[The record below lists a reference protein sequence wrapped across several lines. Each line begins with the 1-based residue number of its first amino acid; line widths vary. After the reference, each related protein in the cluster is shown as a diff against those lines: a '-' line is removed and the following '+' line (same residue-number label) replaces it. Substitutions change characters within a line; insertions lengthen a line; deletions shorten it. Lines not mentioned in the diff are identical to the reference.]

1 MQNPFRLLDPRIQDG
16 LERLGMHQ
24 PTPPQERAIPIII
37 QGLDVL
43 LIAPTASGKTEAALL
58 PVLNNILHSDQEGI
72 QLIYITPLRAL
83 NRDIQR
89 RLVYWADHL
98 GVDIQIRHGDTAQNV
113 RKRQSISPP
122 QILITTP
129 ETLQAILPAKSMRA
143 NLRYVRHVIVDEV
156 HELAP
161 TKRGCQLAVGLERLD
176 MAAES
181 HVQRIALSATIG
193 NPVEIAGFMG
203 GQGRHVQ
210 IVEVPIDRRSEYR
223 VEYPV
228 VSDKDYDL
236 ADDLNVSPEAASR
249 LRRIDE
255 LIRTHR
261 STLVFVN
268 GRGEAESLGH
278 RLSSLNNKIAV
289 HHGSLSRGLRHQ
301 VEDEFRSGSVNA
313 IVCTSTLQL
322 GIDIGAID
330 LSLQYHSPRQVSAF
344 VQRAGRSGHRLSA
357 SAKAIVMATYSDDF
371 LEAQA
376 AVTRARSLRLE
387 DLRIHENALDVL
399 AHQCLGFALDLN
411 EISRRTLL
419 ELVGRSYPYRK
430 IQRVEFEELVD
441 FLSSLGLLR
450 IKGDMLTSTSRGR
463 RNYYENLSMIP
474 DEKRYPF
481 IDVVT
486 DKTIGTVGDEFWSL
500 RARVGLDVIL
510 RGQVWRIIQIDEEE
524 GRLYVLPS
532 NDPLGSL
539 PGWDGE
545 LIPVPYEVAVDAG
558 ALRARL
564 ADSLRLASSREEAL
578 QQLSEVLGVSLIEVG
593 AAVVEIELAL
603 SSGFPIPTDR
613 RVVLEAYD
621 KYLIVHSC
629 FGERVNRTLGC
640 AFDAILSEHDMIHS
654 WWNDAYRILVE
665 CPRKL
670 DKFDLESICKWLLPL
685 SDLELDSRINEY
697 MESRFPFA
705 YKMKFVAERFGIIR
719 RGLTLSS
726 ERMEDLYR
734 RYKNTPIYAETVRE
748 AYLEKLDVSRVRET
762 MESIRTGVIET
773 CTSLSVAPSPFGRH
787 ILMQYA
793 DIEET
798 MSSNYIGTDQLSHM
812 KRSLESRTVRIACLN
827 CGEWSSIARL
837 RELSEQLGCPR
848 CGRSLIALLERG
860 ENPEDLF
867 RICVKWRNH
876 QPLTKDEADRLSRWR
891 KTADLVLSYGRDAI
905 LALLVHGVGPQT
917 AYQILSRMH
926 REKSE
931 LLSDLLKAK
940 IQYIRNR
947 PFWDAP

>member
-1 MQNPFRLLDPRIQDG
+1 M
-16 LERLGMHQ
+16 
-24 PTPPQERAIPIII
+24 
-37 QGLDVL
+37 
-43 LIAPTASGKTEAALL
+43 
-58 PVLNNILHSDQEGI
+58 
-72 QLIYITPLRAL
+72 
-83 NRDIQR
+83 
-89 RLVYWADHL
+89 
-98 GVDIQIRHGDTAQNV
+98 
-113 RKRQSISPP
+113 
-122 QILITTP
+122 
-129 ETLQAILPAKSMRA
+129 
-143 NLRYVRHVIVDEV
+143 
-156 HELAP
+156 
-161 TKRGCQLAVGLERLD
+161 
-176 MAAES
+176 
-181 HVQRIALSATIG
+181 
-193 NPVEIAGFMG
+193 
-203 GQGRHVQ
+203 
-210 IVEVPIDRRSEYR
+210 
-223 VEYPV
+223 
-228 VSDKDYDL
+228 
-236 ADDLNVSPEAASR
+236 
-249 LRRIDE
+249 
-255 LIRTHR
+255 
-261 STLVFVN
+261 
-268 GRGEAESLGH
+268 
-278 RLSSLNNKIAV
+278 
-289 HHGSLSRGLRHQ
+289 
-301 VEDEFRSGSVNA
+301 
-313 IVCTSTLQL
+313 
-322 GIDIGAID
+322 
-330 LSLQYHSPRQVSAF
+330 
-344 VQRAGRSGHRLSA
+344 
-357 SAKAIVMATYSDDF
+357 
-371 LEAQA
+371 
-376 AVTRARSLRLE
+376 
-387 DLRIHENALDVL
+387 
-399 AHQCLGFALDLN
+399 
-411 EISRRTLL
+411 
-419 ELVGRSYPYRK
+419 
-430 IQRVEFEELVD
+430 
-441 FLSSLGLLR
+441 
-450 IKGDMLTSTSRGR
+450 
-463 RNYYENLSMIP
+463 
-474 DEKRYPF
+474 
-481 IDVVT
+481 
-486 DKTIGTVGDEFWSL
+486 
-500 RARVGLDVIL
+500 
-510 RGQVWRIIQIDEEE
+510 
-524 GRLYVLPS
+524 
-532 NDPLGSL
+532 
-539 PGWDGE
+539 
-545 LIPVPYEVAVDAG
+545 AVDAG

-564 ADSLRLASSREEAL
+564 ADSLRLASSRDEAL